1 MNKQNNNS
9 SNNATLVTQSSKEQ
23 YTEKTSDKYLSNLT
37 INSKIEMRRIGSL
50 STMKNVKTSTE
61 MIKCSGKDC
70 GINALFQCDKCKSFF
85 SCSNPC
91 KHEKEW
97 NEHFHNCPALKN
109 ETEKKKIIE
118 FVKHGT
124 KYPSL
129 PENNKL
135 IISPDS
141 PDKNN
146 NFTKATNA
154 YKLSRA
160 FSNRNPNLSA
170 TNGESDT
177 TPGSTTRNC
186 KREKESSTLS
196 NYINNQMSIETKLKL
211 IPFKPSYYSLRAQ
224 IVNLINNKKYSE
236 AIEKVKILIS
246 QNVSNLTNLIE
257 SNTIIPFGLME
268 QNRIAKFDIND
279 TISSYLYYEEY
290 ISNLLLAI
298 EVYSEIGSKEQLNR
312 MLNHLISEIE
322 HYNIHKVI
330 EILIPHIQSSS
341 LLTSSSSLKYKQL
354 PKSEI
359 TIKLESI
366 YYKHLKILIVISQ
379 YSYYLKEYLQY
390 EKYILNFIQKIQC
403 VFYTNLP
410 MISKL
415 YLLLANLYRKLNF
428 IQKSHLL
435 YEAIIAK
442 NNINKNE
449 EMYECLL
456 NAYYNSGVIFH
467 EIGKSELAKQRLE
480 SAITIKE
487 TMMREKS
494 DKNLSEIYET
504 LCEVSVEIKEYSNAY
519 SYLQKAIK
527 ARESAL
533 FNADINEDKNKE
545 SFWKKIEI
553 LQQFLE
559 KKVCELNPNTQ
570 NEEGKKNIKKV
581 NKKTDDAEDDKMIN
595 DFLTENYKPKIS
607 REVKDEELKQFFLFI
622 GSLSKS
628 QIKKLNFDQPNDT
641 EANKKLPIIFTEEF
655 KESLNHKQRI
665 HFCSLQLTNLSRL
678 TVLRNYNKKIKI
690 KNLNFEALYHEKN
703 DKMIEEMKHNYK
715 TRTILQNWEI
725 DPNNN
730 DNINNNFF
738 LKRETLDI
746 LNEKLKREQKRKN
759 SVQNMNV
766 FDVKNTKEQQK
777 KAKVIINEIISKDS
791 IVNYDKLKQYFISYC
806 EKKMPSKLKII
817 DDQFILLISREMD
830 LDNLKK
836 IILNEDIIPEIIES
850 YELKY
855 NNN

>member
-9 SNNATLVTQSSKEQ
+9 SNNVTLVTQSSKEQ
-23 YTEKTSDKYLSNLT
+23 YTDKTSDKYLSNL
-37 INSKIEMRRIGSL
+37 IFNSKNEMRRISSL
-50 STMKNVKTSTE
+50 STMKNVKTSNE
-61 MIKCSGKDC
+61 MIKCSCHDC
-70 GINALFQCDKCKSFF
+70 GKNALFQCDKCKSFF

-97 NEHFHNCPALKN
+97 NEHYHNCPALKN
-109 ETEKKKIIE
+109 ETENKKIIE

-141 PDKNN
+141 PDKSN

-160 FSNRNPNLSA
+160 FSSRSPNLSA
-170 TNGESDT
+170 INGESDT

-196 NYINNQMSIETKLKL
+196 NYINIQMSIETKLKP
-211 IPFKPSYYSLRAQ
+211 IPFKPSYLSLRAQ

-236 AIEKVKILIS
+236 AIEKVKLLIS
-246 QNVSNLTNLIE
+246 QSVNNLTSLIE

-268 QNRIAKFDIND
+268 QNRIAKFEIND

-290 ISNLLLAI
+290 ISNLLLGM
-298 EVYSEIGSKEQLNR
+298 EVYSEIGSKEQLSR

-330 EILIPHIQSSS
+330 DILIPPIQSSS
-341 LLTSSSSLKYKQL
+341 SLTTSCSLKYKQL

-379 YSYYLKEYLQY
+379 YSYYLKEHLQY

-415 YLLLANLYRKLNF
+415 YLLLANLYRKLNH

-487 TMMREKS
+487 TIMREKN

-504 LCEVSVEIKEYSNAY
+504 LCEVSVEMKEFSNAY
-519 SYLQKAIK
+519 TYLKKAIN
-527 ARESAL
+527 ARETAL
-533 FNADINEDKNKE
+533 SNVDINEDKSKDF
-545 SFWKKIEI
+545 FWKKIEI

-559 KKVCELNPNTQ
+559 KKVCEVNPNIQ
-570 NEEGKKNIKKV
+570 SEEGKNIKKV

-641 EANKKLPIIFTEEF
+641 EANKKLPIIFTEDF

-665 HFCSLQLTNLSRL
+665 HFCTLQLNNLNRL

-690 KNLNFEALYHEKN
+690 KNLNLRLFT
-703 DKMIEEMKHNYK
+703 MKE
-715 TRTILQNWEI
+715 TIN
-725 DPNNN
+725 
-730 DNINNNFF
+730 
-738 LKRETLDI
+738 
-746 LNEKLKREQKRKN
+746 
-759 SVQNMNV
+759 
-766 FDVKNTKEQQK
+766 
-777 KAKVIINEIISKDS
+777 
-791 IVNYDKLKQYFISYC
+791 
-806 EKKMPSKLKII
+806 
-817 DDQFILLISREMD
+817 
-830 LDNLKK
+830 
-836 IILNEDIIPEIIES
+836 
-850 YELKY
+850 
-855 NNN
+855 

>member
-1 MNKQNNNS
+1 
-9 SNNATLVTQSSKEQ
+9 
-23 YTEKTSDKYLSNLT
+23 
-37 INSKIEMRRIGSL
+37 
-50 STMKNVKTSTE
+50 MK
-61 MIKCSGKDC
+61 
-70 GINALFQCDKCKSFF
+70 
-85 SCSNPC
+85 
-91 KHEKEW
+91 
-97 NEHFHNCPALKN
+97 
-109 ETEKKKIIE
+109 
-118 FVKHGT
+118 
-124 KYPSL
+124 
-129 PENNKL
+129 
-135 IISPDS
+135 
-141 PDKNN
+141 
-146 NFTKATNA
+146 
-154 YKLSRA
+154 
-160 FSNRNPNLSA
+160 
-170 TNGESDT
+170 
-177 TPGSTTRNC
+177 
-186 KREKESSTLS
+186 
-196 NYINNQMSIETKLKL
+196 
-211 IPFKPSYYSLRAQ
+211 
-224 IVNLINNKKYSE
+224 
-236 AIEKVKILIS
+236 
-246 QNVSNLTNLIE
+246 
-257 SNTIIPFGLME
+257 
-268 QNRIAKFDIND
+268 
-279 TISSYLYYEEY
+279 
-290 ISNLLLAI
+290 
-298 EVYSEIGSKEQLNR
+298 
-312 MLNHLISEIE
+312 
-322 HYNIHKVI
+322 
-330 EILIPHIQSSS
+330 
-341 LLTSSSSLKYKQL
+341 
-354 PKSEI
+354 
-359 TIKLESI
+359 
-366 YYKHLKILIVISQ
+366 
-379 YSYYLKEYLQY
+379 
-390 EKYILNFIQKIQC
+390 
-403 VFYTNLP
+403 
-410 MISKL
+410 
-415 YLLLANLYRKLNF
+415 
-428 IQKSHLL
+428 
-435 YEAIIAK
+435 
-442 NNINKNE
+442 
-449 EMYECLL
+449 
-456 NAYYNSGVIFH
+456 
-467 EIGKSELAKQRLE
+467 
-480 SAITIKE
+480 
-487 TMMREKS
+487 
-494 DKNLSEIYET
+494 ET

-730 DNINNNFF
+730 DNINNNFL

-759 SVQNMNV
+759 SAQNMNV

-806 EKKMPSKLKII
+806 EEKMPSKLKII